1 MATCNHGRLAP
12 PPYGRR
18 GGRIRAVPWVA
29 PSIRWAPLLPVTHA
43 DPTVVVDL
51 YTLGAHLR
59 ARAEDRGLTIGR
71 RI

>member
-1 MATCNHGRLAP
+1 LL
-12 PPYGRR
+12 
-18 GGRIRAVPWVA
+18 
-29 PSIRWAPLLPVTHA
+29 SITHA

>member
-1 MATCNHGRLAP
+1 
-12 PPYGRR
+12 
-18 GGRIRAVPWVA
+18 
-29 PSIRWAPLLPVTHA
+29 LLPITHA